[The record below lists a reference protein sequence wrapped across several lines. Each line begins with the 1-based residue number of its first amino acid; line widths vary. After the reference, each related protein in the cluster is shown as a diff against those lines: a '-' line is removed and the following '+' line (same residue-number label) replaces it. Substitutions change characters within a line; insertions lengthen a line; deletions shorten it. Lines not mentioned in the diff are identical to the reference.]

1 MLSSTWYMVRTYKV
15 HQIRAFMRSGRLVYT
30 IIRTIFPQ
38 EGSNNTFQIH
48 TVGHA
53 YVSFVYQNT
62 KFETME
68 SLSAS

>member
-1 MLSSTWYMVRTYKV
+1 MLSSIWCTVRTYKV
-15 HQIRAFMRSGRLVYT
+15 HQIRAFMRSGRLVDM

-38 EGSNNTFQIH
+38 EGSNNTFQLH

-62 KFETME
+62 KFETMG
-68 SLSAS
+68 SLFAS